1 MKSYDFRSACRL
13 NIKDDISFRKKR
25 NSSGLSLTSG
35 VDSADHNHAKEVLC
49 REPITSAPVSIDKY
63 FRIAGTNMPLTL
75 KYVHKPAHNNH
86 DKYVCNINIRP
97 RFRMMIWTTGF
108 PESDRNWVIVYAV
121 MMIKIRFIIIFQL
134 SSHIKNPKNFRPP
147 IGGQYYIV
155 LQYNI

>member
-63 FRIAGTNMPLTL
+63 FRI
-75 KYVHKPAHNNH
+75 
-86 DKYVCNINIRP
+86 
-97 RFRMMIWTTGF
+97 
-108 PESDRNWVIVYAV
+108 VIVYAV
-121 MMIKIRFIIIFQL
+121 MMIKIGSIIIFQL
-134 SSHIKNPKNFRPP
+134 SSHIKNPNNFRPP

-155 LQYNI
+155 LQYNIWPDPPTHPRKLRNFGMLPKVRGVPRAR